1 MARKNKSNRHKK
13 PSSDR
18 TANYPV
24 GYGKPPL
31 QSRFKAGTSG
41 NARGRP
47 KGSKNLKTL
56 VKEAMTAN
64 ILIQEGEKT
73 RKVSRL
79 EGVLLRQLQKALT
92 GSDRAAVAVFKIAMQ
107 LGVLDDADSHGDEVA
122 LSGQDEQILNEL
134 MARARESR

>member
-13 PSSDR
+13 PSSDG

-56 VKEAMTAN
+56 VKEAA
-64 ILIQEGEKT
+64 K
-73 RKVSRL
+73 
-79 EGVLLRQLQKALT
+79 
-92 GSDRAAVAVFKIAMQ
+92 
-107 LGVLDDADSHGDEVA
+107 
-122 LSGQDEQILNEL
+122 EL
-134 MARARESR
+134 KDLP

>member
-1 MARKNKSNRHKK
+1 MARKNKSNRHKN

-92 GSDRAAVAVFKIAMQ
+92 GSGRAAVAVFKIAMQ
-107 LGVLDDADSHGDEVA
+107 LGLLDDADSCGDEVA
-122 LSGQDEQILNEL
+122 LSGEDEQILNEL

>member
-1 MARKNKSNRHKK
+1 M
-13 PSSDR
+13 
-18 TANYPV
+18 
-24 GYGKPPL
+24 
-31 QSRFKAGTSG
+31 QSRFKAGKSG

-56 VKEAMTAN
+56 VEDAITAN
-64 ILIQEGEKT
+64 ISIQEGEKT

-107 LGVLDDADSHGDEVA
+107 LGVHDDADSHGDEVA
-122 LSGQDEQILNEL
+122 LSEQDEQILNEL
-134 MARARESR
+134 TARARESR